1 VNTEKLIDSF
11 LALALKRIESLEA
24 DVAKNDERIAFLE
37 NELEARIKL
46 AEQFYTAKS

>member
-1 VNTEKLIDSF
+1 MNTEEIIGSF

-24 DVAKNDERIAFLE
+24 DAAKNDERIAFLE